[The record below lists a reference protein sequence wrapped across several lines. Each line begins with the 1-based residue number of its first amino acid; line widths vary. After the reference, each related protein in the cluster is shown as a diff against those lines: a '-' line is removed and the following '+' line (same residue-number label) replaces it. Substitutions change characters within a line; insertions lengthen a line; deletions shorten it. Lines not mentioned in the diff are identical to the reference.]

1 MTNRRWVSIHLG
13 LPRPTRAYWSRAV
26 GIPRT
31 EVLSCATVQR
41 HLMGRVQ
48 PLESRANRVSRGAG
62 APHGRLAAGATAAV
76 CVIQLAVAPLTLALT
91 AVFVVISRYGRWRP
105 TWLMLPAAAG
115 FAWSAAAGAG
125 PATNDYLAIARRLIG
140 FFTEPGSLPRHLFS
154 FEAVVAGLQHRL
166 PGQLPLALI
175 IAAAEASVVAWSA
188 GARQYRPGLVV
199 AARRGYLRTVYRR
212 GEMAIPGGAWMGT
225 VTRTGRRADV
235 SWREAEGGVLV
246 TGRDAAAVTRTA
258 LELATAAIQ
267 HRKSVIIIDLTG
279 GAATGHARGSPRDS
293 NAVRQAVKAAC
304 DGVLAPLAVFG
315 TGHGHYEPFS
325 GATPDRAADL
335 VTALTD
341 GSGTGQEQRL
351 LNADRLRT
359 AFELLAARGPAG
371 VAQPGAILD
380 ELASLLDRAAPPGAG
395 AMAAQL
401 AGLRSAVIGA
411 GLCQPR
417 RTDDPLIILG
427 RVLAER
433 DVVLFALDRPTH
445 GRWAVMVAQLVLA
458 DLAGILADRARLGAR
473 ADCLLW
479 INGCESIADGQL
491 AAQLTLGQR
500 AGAVTLLT
508 TAAGAAAYGLADQVN
523 VVAIRGRPPAGCSA
537 RPASAGLAGVAGEI
551 SLNLEDGQGLP
562 AALPTEQRP
571 DGLSLQVRSPRPRL
585 VTGCRVAR

>member
-1 MTNRRWVSIHLG
+1 
-13 LPRPTRAYWSRAV
+13 
-26 GIPRT
+26 
-31 EVLSCATVQR
+31 
-41 HLMGRVQ
+41 MGRVQ
-48 PLESRANRVSRGAG
+48 PLESRANRLSRGAG
-62 APHGRLAAGATAAV
+62 APHRRLAAGAAAAA
-76 CVIQLAVAPLTLALT
+76 CVIQLAVAPVTLALT

-105 TWLMLPAAAG
+105 AWLMLPAAAG
-115 FAWSAAAGAG
+115 FAWAAAAGVG
-125 PATNDYLAIARRLIG
+125 PAANGYLAIARRLIG
-140 FFTEPGSLPRHLFS
+140 FCTEPGSLPPHLFS
-154 FEAVVAGLQHRL
+154 LDAAVAGLLHQL

-175 IAAAEASVVAWSA
+175 IAAAEVSVVAWSA

-199 AARRGYLRTVYRR
+199 AARRGYLRAVCRR
-212 GEMAIPGGAWMGT
+212 GEMAVPGGGWVGT
-225 VTRTGRRADV
+225 VMRTGRRAEV

-279 GAATGHARGSPRDS
+279 GAATGHARGSARDS
-293 NAVRQAVKAAC
+293 HAVRQAVKAAC
-304 DGVLAPLAVFG
+304 DGVHAPLAVFG
-315 TGHGHYEPFS
+315 IPHGHYEPFS
-325 GATPDRAADL
+325 GTTPDRAADL
-335 VTALTD
+335 VTAMTD

-380 ELASLLDRAAPPGAG
+380 ELAALLDRAAPPAG

-417 RTDDPLIILG
+417 RADDPLIILG

-479 INGCESIADGQL
+479 INGCESIAGGQL
-491 AAQLTLGQR
+491 AAQLTLGPR
-500 AGAVTLLT
+500 AGAVTLLS
-508 TAAGAAAYGLADQVN
+508 TAAGAAACWLADQVN
-523 VVAIRGRPPAGCSA
+523 VVAVRGQPPAGSLA
-537 RPASAGLAGVAGEI
+537 RSASAGQGRLAGEI

-562 AALPTEQRP
+562 TALPAEQRS

-585 VTGCRVAR
+585 VTGCRAAR

>member
-1 MTNRRWVSIHLG
+1 
-13 LPRPTRAYWSRAV
+13 
-26 GIPRT
+26 
-31 EVLSCATVQR
+31 
-41 HLMGRVQ
+41 MGRVQ
-48 PLESRANRVSRGAG
+48 PLESRANPVSRRAG

-91 AVFVVISRYGRWRP
+91 AVFVVISRYSRWRP
-105 TWLMLPAAAG
+105 LWLMTPAAAG
-115 FAWSAAAGAG
+115 FAWSAAAGVG
-125 PATNDYLAIARRLIG
+125 RATSDYLAITRRLIG
-140 FFTEPGSLPRHLFS
+140 FFAEPGSLPAHQFRFGA
-154 FEAVVAGLQHRL
+154 AVADLQHGL

-175 IAAAEASVVAWSA
+175 IAAAEASVVGWSA

-199 AARRGYLRTVYRR
+199 TVRRAYLRAVGRR
-212 GEMAIPGGAWMGT
+212 GEMAIPDGCWVGT
-225 VTRTGRRADV
+225 VMRTGRRADV
-235 SWREAEGGVLV
+235 SWREAERGVLV

-267 HRKSVIIIDLTG
+267 HRKSVVIIDLTG
-279 GAATGHARGSPRDS
+279 GAATGHARGSPRDGH
-293 NAVRQAVKAAC
+293 AVRHAVKAAC
-304 DGVLAPLAVFG
+304 DGVRAPLAVFG

-335 VTALTD
+335 VSALTD

-359 AFELLAARGPAG
+359 AFEFLAARGPAG
-371 VAQPGAILD
+371 VAQPCAVLD
-380 ELASLLDRAAPPGAG
+380 ELAALLDRAVPPGAS

-411 GLCQPR
+411 GLCQPKR
-417 RTDDPLIILG
+417 ADDPLIILG
-427 RVLAER
+427 RVVAER
-433 DVVLFALDRPTH
+433 DVALFALDRPTH

-491 AAQLTLGQR
+491 AAQLTLGPR
-500 AGAVTLLT
+500 AGAVTLLS
-508 TAAGAAAYGLADQVN
+508 TAAGAAACRLADQVN
-523 VVAIRGRPPAGCSA
+523 VVAVRGRPPAGSSA
-537 RPASAGLAGVAGEI
+537 RSASAGLGGVTGEI
-551 SLNLEDGQGLP
+551 SLNLEDGHGLP
-562 AALPTEQRP
+562 AALPAEQRP